1 MRFNKKLLSRAFL
14 FLRATANPWCFFT
27 TCNAFSIRDIRLQSE
42 VCDSSDSKKTK
53 SLGYIR
59 ARVAGAHA
67 RSRPRHRAAQHK
79 GVRALRC
86 YCMNSFMQSRTF
98 ILSGKKK
105 VLSLFREFFTL
116 WVYIEVYTYRG
127 WCEEETGCQ
136 QETKDD
142 LEVVFSISNCTIMV

>member
-1 MRFNKKLLSRAFL
+1 ML
-14 FLRATANPWCFFT
+14 FISPCDSKSGVFFPP
-27 TCNAFSIRDIRLQSE
+27 CNAFSIRDIRLRTE

-59 ARVAGAHA
+59 ARVAGARA
-67 RSRPRHRAAQHK
+67 RSRPGHRDAQHK
-79 GVRALRC
+79 GARELRF
-86 YCMNSFMQSRTF
+86 YCMNSFMQSRTL
-98 ILSGKKK
+98 ILGRKKK

-136 QETKDD
+136 QEMKDD
-142 LEVVFSISNCTIMV
+142 YEVVFSITSYTTTV